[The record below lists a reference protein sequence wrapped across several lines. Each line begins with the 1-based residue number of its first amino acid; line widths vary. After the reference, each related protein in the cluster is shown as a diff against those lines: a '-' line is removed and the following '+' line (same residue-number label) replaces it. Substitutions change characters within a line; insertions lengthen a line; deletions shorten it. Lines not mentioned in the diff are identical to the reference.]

1 MNRFPFISLFRP
13 TQAKNKPRFTRGLP
27 FFPMAAHLRQRQG
40 FWGLFPFKSHPVI
53 LPNNPAY
60 RFFGKT

>member
-27 FFPMAAHLRQRQG
+27 FFQWPLTYDSGKA
-40 FWGLFPFKSHPVI
+40 
-53 LPNNPAY
+53 
-60 RFFGKT
+60 FGVCPRLKAIR